1 MGKTEV
7 LNGVL
12 DKIRKQYGEGAIMWL
27 GESGQ
32 RNVPVIPSGSLAL
45 DIALG
50 IGGVPRGRV
59 IEVYGP
65 ESSGKTTLALHFIA
79 ESQKQDG
86 VAGFID
92 AEHALDPTY
101 AQAIGVDLDEILLS
115 QPSSGEQALEITEQL
130 VRSGALDIVVVDSVA
145 ALVPEAEITGAMG
158 DAQVGLQARL
168 MSQAMRKLTS
178 SVGASKTTVV
188 FINQIRSTI
197 SGGPYG
203 PKTTT
208 SGGLA
213 LRFYS
218 SMRIEV
224 RRIGSV
230 DETTDDGKQAIG
242 NQTRIRVVKNKLAPP
257 FREAETDIIYG
268 KGIVRSRELLH
279 LGEVY
284 DLVDKRGAWYSYND
298 ERLGQGQANAA
309 LFLEDHPEIADE
321 IERRIREQSILGR
334 SKPSDHDTT
343 DADASADNTPNNDD
357 EDLGDDAENVPV
369 AASEDA

>member
-1 MGKTEV
+1 
-7 LNGVL
+7 
-12 DKIRKQYGEGAIMWL
+12 
-27 GESGQ
+27 
-32 RNVPVIPSGSLAL
+32 
-45 DIALG
+45 
-50 IGGVPRGRV
+50 
-59 IEVYGP
+59 
-65 ESSGKTTLALHFIA
+65 
-79 ESQKQDG
+79 
-86 VAGFID
+86 
-92 AEHALDPTY
+92 
-101 AQAIGVDLDEILLS
+101 LS

-197 SGGPYG
+197 NSGPYG

-224 RRIGSV
+224 RRKGSV

-268 KGIVRSRELLH
+268 KGIVRTRELLQ
-279 LGEVY
+279 LGEAY
-284 DLVDKRGAWYSYND
+284 DLIDKRGAWYSYND

-309 LFLEDHPEIADE
+309 VFLDEHPDIADE
-321 IERRIREQSILGR
+321 IETRIREQSILGR
-334 SKPSDHDTT
+334 TKAATNGTSSKPQSD
-343 DADASADNTPNNDD
+343 
-357 EDLGDDAENVPV
+357 DDATDDDVEMT
-369 AASEDA
+369 ATEAE

>member
-7 LNGVL
+7 LSGVL
-12 DKIRKQYGEGAIMWL
+12 DKIKKQYGEGAIMWL

-32 RNVPVIPSGSLAL
+32 RDVPVIPSGSLAL

-50 IGGVPRGRV
+50 IGGIPRGRV

-79 ESQKQDG
+79 EAQKQAG

-101 AQAIGVDLDEILLS
+101 AQSIGVDLDEILLS
-115 QPSSGEQALEITEQL
+115 QPGSGEQALEITEQL

-178 SVGASKTTVV
+178 AVGASKTTVV

-218 SMRIEV
+218 SLRIEV
-224 RRIGSV
+224 RRKGSV

-242 NQTRIRVVKNKLAPP
+242 NQVRIRVVKNKLAPP

-268 KGIVRSRELLH
+268 KGIVRARELLH
-279 LGEVY
+279 LGDAY
-284 DLVDKRGAWYSYND
+284 DIVAKRGAWYAYND
-298 ERLGQGQANAA
+298 ARLGQGQTNAS
-309 LFLEDHPEIADE
+309 LFLEENPAIADE
-321 IERRIREQSILGR
+321 IEARIREQSILGR
-334 SKPSDHDTT
+334 PK
-343 DADASADNTPNNDD
+343 ANRNGASAPTDD
-357 EDLGDDAENVPV
+357 DSDQPLTDDAEL
-369 AASEDA
+369 ATTETE